1 MIQDT
6 APAAPGVKLKP
17 RPRYGTTDRCCPST
31 PHVLRGGIQV
41 IGSNFVLS
49 IFEDCQLLGEAQF
62 KKPMSGHK
70 SSIEMPHGAC
80 KF

>member
-1 MIQDT
+1 M
-6 APAAPGVKLKP
+6 
-17 RPRYGTTDRCCPST
+17 
-31 PHVLRGGIQV
+31 

-80 KF
+80 KFKSLVLCKMFQDIFVRAVHDEQYGQKATYLEFLC